1 MLSSPHWYRWVLLA
15 GVWGLYCSFGLIVTS
30 LAPLVGLI
38 EADLDISHSAMGS
51 VMGAW
56 QLVFIV
62 SALPCGI
69 LLDKVGTRFALTLGG
84 LLIAAS
90 VLARG
95 YADSYPA
102 LIAAVM
108 LFGLGGPLISS
119 GAPKVVIRYFEGH
132 ARGLAMGIY
141 MTGPSIGG
149 VISLTLTHSV
159 LVPAFDDSWRGVMFL
174 WAAITAITSVAWFAL
189 ASFNPLK
196 NTSGTGPH
204 NQIPETDTDSL
215 KNTGSEAD
223 PLPVQV
229 PQKQTSVIAG
239 LLSQSSVLLVLA
251 MGIGV
256 FMFNHGLNNWLPE
269 LLKNGGLSL
278 VESGY
283 WAAIPTVVGIAG
295 SLLIPRLAT
304 PGRRFHILIALSL
317 CAAFACVLL
326 HFQQNSLLLTGL
338 LLQGIARS
346 SLMTVLI
353 LTLVELPAV
362 GEKYAGVASGLFFSA
377 AEVGGVLGPLTLGFL
392 YDLSGGFDSGLYL
405 LMSISLLIAL
415 SGRAL
420 MKQTSRENP
429 A

>member
-1 MLSSPHWYRWVLLA
+1 
-15 GVWGLYCSFGLIVTS
+15 
-30 LAPLVGLI
+30 
-38 EADLDISHSAMGS
+38 
-51 VMGAW
+51 
-56 QLVFIV
+56 
-62 SALPCGI
+62 
-69 LLDKVGTRFALTLGG
+69 
-84 LLIAAS
+84 
-90 VLARG
+90 
-95 YADSYPA
+95 
-102 LIAAVM
+102 
-108 LFGLGGPLISS
+108 
-119 GAPKVVIRYFEGH
+119 
-132 ARGLAMGIY
+132 
-141 MTGPSIGG
+141 
-149 VISLTLTHSV
+149 
-159 LVPAFDDSWRGVMFL
+159 MFL
-174 WAAITAITSVAWFAL
+174 CAAITAITSVAWFAL